1 MDDDFSID
9 APYSPVIAVLFL
21 SKERVEVAVEGE
33 PDIHCFAT
41 ENSDAGLSEFEQ
53 QLSACKFW
61 ARPIITLCMSP
72 DGAFEG
78 RFFQEMHAAPLLRH
92 IFPQPRFLAFAD
104 SVGRS
109 PFSAETLLL
118 AFRELFPRAVNL
130 PPDK

>member
-72 DGAFEG
+72 DGAF
-78 RFFQEMHAAPLLRH
+78 
-92 IFPQPRFLAFAD
+92 
-104 SVGRS
+104 
-109 PFSAETLLL
+109 
-118 AFRELFPRAVNL
+118 RELFPRAVNL